1 MVMVR
6 RTMIKKIEGK
16 VAGTVSKRKEFFS
29 PLKSE
34 NDEQLILTIEGNE
47 NKLAFSVSSK
57 IASEI
62 IDILSEL
69 EQGKSIMIM
78 ADEDEI
84 TTIEAADL
92 LHVSHPYL
100 MELLEKEEIPSYL
113 VGGYRRMK
121 AGDVLNYKQKID
133 QLREEALDE
142 LTAQAQELDM
152 GY

>member
-1 MVMVR
+1 MVKA
-6 RTMIKKIEGK
+6 MIKKIEGK

-29 PLKSE
+29 PFKSE

-62 IDILSEL
+62 INILSEL

-100 MELLEKEEIPSYL
+100 
-113 VGGYRRMK
+113 
-121 AGDVLNYKQKID
+121 ID
-133 QLREEALDE
+133 
-142 LTAQAQELDM
+142 LTDCC
-152 GY
+152 YS

>member
-62 IDILSEL
+62 INILSEL

-100 MELLEKEEIPSYL
+100 MKLLEKEEIPYYL